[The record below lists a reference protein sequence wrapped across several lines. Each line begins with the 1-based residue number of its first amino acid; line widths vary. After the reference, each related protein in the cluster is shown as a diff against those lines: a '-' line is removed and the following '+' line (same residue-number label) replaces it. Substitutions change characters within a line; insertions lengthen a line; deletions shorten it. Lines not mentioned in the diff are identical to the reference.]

1 MFPTPLCAMIK
12 KPSAFES
19 GRILPLERNTN
30 TMSIKKRLL
39 SAALALALGASLLTG
54 AVTGVAAACL
64 FRALRHTSILR

>member
-1 MFPTPLCAMIK
+1 
-12 KPSAFES
+12 
-19 GRILPLERNTN
+19 
-30 TMSIKKRLL
+30 MSIKKRLL